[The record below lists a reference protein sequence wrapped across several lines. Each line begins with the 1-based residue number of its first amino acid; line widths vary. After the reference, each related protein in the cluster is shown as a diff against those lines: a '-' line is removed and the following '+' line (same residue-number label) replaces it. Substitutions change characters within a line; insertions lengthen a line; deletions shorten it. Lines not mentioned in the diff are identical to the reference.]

1 MVYIVRPLSLNG
13 LSKRDDR
20 TPCSFP
26 KIDIT
31 RANPYPGFV
40 YEFHSMERML
50 KGRTG
55 VVAYSHLI

>member
-31 RANPYPGFV
+31 RANPYPGFFLSSIQWN
-40 YEFHSMERML
+40 EC
-50 KGRTG
+50 
-55 VVAYSHLI
+55 

>member
-40 YEFHSMERML
+40 F
-50 KGRTG
+50 
-55 VVAYSHLI
+55 